1 MTFEIDDAESGSRE
15 TPRDEIARLER
26 EIEALAETAERCRK
40 VMRAARIAIMAGG
53 VGLVVVVTGIIALD
67 PTVWIMAVAAVIG
80 GIVMLGSTAATAR
93 QTAAAIAKAEAQRAG
108 LIGGI
113 PLRDVQ
119 QINPDVAAW
128 GRNG

>member
-1 MTFEIDDAESGSRE
+1 MTFEIDEAESDSRE
-15 TPRDEIARLER
+15 DPRDEIARLER

-40 VMRAARIAIMAGG
+40 MIRAARIAIMAGG
-53 VGLVVVVTGIIALD
+53 VGVVMALTGIVALD

-93 QTAAAIAKAEAQRAG
+93 QTAAAIATAEARRAG

-113 PLRDVQ
+113 TLRD
-119 QINPDVAAW
+119 AGSAW
-128 GRNG
+128 LPARS

>member
-40 VMRAARIAIMAGG
+40 TMRAARIAIMAGG
-53 VGLVVVVTGIIALD
+53 VGLVVAMTGIIALD
-67 PTVWIMAVAAVIG
+67 PTVWIMAVAAAIG